1 MPHVPTHPDAQL
13 VLTDHGLVLLAEAH
27 PDGATLTLIDA
38 GCHEEITGACP
49 LCRAPLLA
57 RAIEAGEGASV
68 HDLAPGLDRVTFI
81 RSAAQT
87 LTLGTALPLGTPP
100 QDAQFLLS
108 GQDSRRVAQAI
119 RDALP
124 HDPLA
129 S

>member
-1 MPHVPTHPDAQL
+1 MPHVPTRPDAQL

-27 PDGATLTLIDA
+27 PDGTTLTLTLIDA
-38 GCHEEITGACP
+38 GRHEEITGACP

-57 RAIEAGEGASV
+57 RAIEDGEGASV

-81 RSAAQT
+81 RAAGQT
-87 LTLGTALPLGTPP
+87 LTLSTPP
-100 QDAQFLLS
+100 QDAPFLLS
-108 GQDSRRVAQAI
+108 GHDRRRVAQAI

-124 HDPLA
+124 QGPLA